1 MESRIETVIDAGDLK
16 ARAEK
21 AIAFKAEIDRLD
33 LQSAEAVVF
42 IHLNPDNTVAMG
54 VMGDGGRIFALLQYA
69 AEMLASKLPDM
80 EFAANMK
87 QHPEN

>member
-1 MESRIETVIDAGDLK
+1 MESRIETVIDADDLK

-33 LQSAEAVVF
+33 LSSSQAVVF
-42 IHLNPDNTVAMG
+42 IHLDPANVVAMG
-54 VMGDGGRIFALLQYA
+54 VMGDGERIFALLQYA

-80 EFAANMK
+80 ESAANMK